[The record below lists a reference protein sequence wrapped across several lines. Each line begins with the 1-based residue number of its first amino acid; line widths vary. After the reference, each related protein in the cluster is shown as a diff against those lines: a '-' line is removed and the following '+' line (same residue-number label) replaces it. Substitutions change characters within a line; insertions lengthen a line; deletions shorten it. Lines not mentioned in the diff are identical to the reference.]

1 MKCVHAFHLAQT
13 TLRPSLGCSN
23 SFPMNLCLLF
33 LAVEE
38 KSVGRNG
45 FRLKKGMDAVCE
57 AHTLS
62 AQRNLSAR
70 SACPSE
76 AVPCARRA

>member
-1 MKCVHAFHLAQT
+1 MLESGF
-13 TLRPSLGCSN
+13 
-23 SFPMNLCLLF
+23 FCLLF

-57 AHTLS
+57 AHK
-62 AQRNLSAR
+62 
-70 SACPSE
+70 
-76 AVPCARRA
+76 

>member
-1 MKCVHAFHLAQT
+1 MSDLPEGGF
-13 TLRPSLGCSN
+13 
-23 SFPMNLCLLF
+23 FCLLF

-57 AHTLS
+57 AHTPS
-62 AQRNLSAR
+62 AKRNLSAR
-70 SACPSE
+70 ST
-76 AVPCARRA
+76 